1 VPPHRRN
8 LELKVR
14 VTETDLERLESRLVA
29 LTCNPVER
37 LNQVDSYLEVTRGRL
52 KLREL
57 RDANGALVRTEL
69 IAYARPDVTG
79 SRWSQ
84 YEVIPIPGTD
94 APSLL
99 RALHMTHDTLVRVA
113 KTRAVGH
120 IGHTRVHLDRVE
132 GLGAFVELETV
143 IRSQPETD
151 AEAEHRQVISALR
164 LDRFPLVSGSYS
176 DLIRQQGNHERPE

>member
-1 VPPHRRN
+1 VSDHRRN

-14 VTETDLERLESRLVA
+14 VTETDLEHLERRLAS
-29 LTCNPVER
+29 LTCSPIER
-37 LNQVDSYLEVTRGRL
+37 LDQVDTYFEVPRGRL

-57 RDANGALVRTEL
+57 RDANGALVRAEL
-69 IAYARPDVTG
+69 IAYARPDLTG

-94 APSLL
+94 APFVL
-99 RALHMTHDTLVRVA
+99 RALRMTHDELVRVA
-113 KTRAVGH
+113 KSRAVGL

-143 IRSQPETD
+143 STSQPETD
-151 AEAEHRQVISALR
+151 ADAEHRQVIAALG
-164 LDRFPLVSGSYS
+164 LDRFPVVSGSYS
-176 DLIRQQGNHERPE
+176 DLIRHQGNQARPE